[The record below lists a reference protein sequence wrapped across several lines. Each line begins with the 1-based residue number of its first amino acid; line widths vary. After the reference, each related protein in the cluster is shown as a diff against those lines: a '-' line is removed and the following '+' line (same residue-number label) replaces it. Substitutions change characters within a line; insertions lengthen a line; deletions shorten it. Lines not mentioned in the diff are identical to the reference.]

1 MKAGGEED
9 DTWLD
14 GITDSMDISLIKL
27 WEMVK
32 DRKVWCV
39 AVHGITESDITER
52 LNNYEVNSF
61 LYGKTGQNPRVELK
75 DYRYLKNQLP
85 PNFLKIRM

>member
-1 MKAGGEED
+1 MIEWHHRLNGHGFEHVLED
-9 DTWLD
+9 SKGQGNLACCIPWGHKEL
-14 GITDSMDISLIKL
+14 M
-27 WEMVK
+27 
-32 DRKVWCV
+32 
-39 AVHGITESDITER
+39 R